1 MAGTYLNYPFDSEL
15 FLYQWGQEKDLVT
28 NAMLQSGAVV
38 NDAVIA
44 NLISNGSDIYTAP
57 FYKNFTADPVN
68 YDGATDITAV
78 ETEGSSETGVVFGR
92 AKGFKAKDFIADFNS
107 GADPMS
113 FIVSKVAKYWQDQKQ
128 KELLSILNAIFGI
141 TSSSAGYAKDWHDEH
156 ITSLAL
162 TAKAAVAD
170 ENKLGD
176 ATIAEAAQ
184 KALGSNAGE
193 FGLAIMHSK
202 VALNLATK
210 QLLQYRKYTDAMG
223 IERTL
228 NIADINGYTVIIDD
242 GVPVAVNST
251 TETPEY
257 TTFLL
262 GTGCI
267 RTADAPVDHPATVS
281 RDEATA
287 GGVETLWTR
296 QRQTI
301 HPNGFSFKKP
311 STGYTSSPTRTQLGT
326 TANWELAR
334 NPKEIAIAK
343 IVSNG

>member
-1 MAGTYLNYPFDSEL
+1 MATYLNYPFDSEL

-38 NDAVIA
+38 SDAVIA

-68 YDGATDITAV
+68 YDGATKIDTV

-128 KELLSILNAIFGI
+128 KELLAILNAIFGI
-141 TSSSAGYAKDWHDEH
+141 TSTSEGYAKTWATEH
-156 ITSLAL
+156 VTSLAL
-162 TAKAAVAD
+162 SAKATVEDA
-170 ENKLGD
+170 NKLGD
-176 ATIAEAAQ
+176 ATVAEAAQ
-184 KALGSNAGE
+184 KALGENAGE
-193 FGLAIMHSK
+193 FSLAIMHSK

-210 QLLQYRKYTDAMG
+210 DLLQYRKYTDPMG

-228 NIADINGYTVIIDD
+228 NIADINGFTVVIDD
-242 GVPVAVNST
+242 RVPASLNTT
-251 TETPEY
+251 TEAMEY

-262 GTGCI
+262 GTGCV
-267 RTADAPVDHPATVS
+267 RTADAPVDHPASVS
-281 RDEATA
+281 RDEATD

-301 HPNGFSFKKP
+301 HPNGFSFVKP
-311 STGYTSSPTRTQLGT
+311 STGYTSSPTRVQLGA
-326 TANWELAR
+326 TANWTLAR
-334 NPKEIAIAK
+334 NPKEIAMAK

>member
-1 MAGTYLNYPFDSEL
+1 MATYLNYPFDSEL

-38 NDAVIA
+38 SDAVIA

-68 YDGATDITAV
+68 YDGATKIDTV

-128 KELLSILNAIFGI
+128 KELLAILNAIFGI
-141 TSSSAGYAKDWHDEH
+141 TSTSEGYAKTWGTEH
-156 ITSLAL
+156 VSSLAL
-162 TAKAAVAD
+162 SAKGTVEDA
-170 ENKLGD
+170 NKLGD

-184 KALGSNAGE
+184 KALGENAGE
-193 FGLAIMHSK
+193 FSLAIMHSK
-202 VALNLATK
+202 VALNLAVRD
-210 QLLQYRKYTDAMG
+210 LLQYRKYTDPMG

-228 NIADINGYTVIIDD
+228 NIADINGFTVVIDD
-242 GVPVAVNST
+242 RVPASLNTT
-251 TETPEY
+251 TEAMEY

-262 GTGCI
+262 GTGCV
-267 RTADAPVDHPATVS
+267 RTADAPVDHPASVS
-281 RDEATA
+281 RDEATD

-301 HPNGFSFKKP
+301 HPNGFSFVKP
-311 STGYTSSPTRTQLGT
+311 ATGYTSSPTRVQLGT
-326 TANWELAR
+326 TANWTLAR
-334 NPKEIAIAK
+334 NPREIAMAK

>member
-1 MAGTYLNYPFDSEL
+1 MATYLNYPFDSEL

-38 NDAVIA
+38 SDAVIA

-68 YDGATDITAV
+68 YDGATNIDTV

-128 KELLSILNAIFGI
+128 KELLAILNAIFGI
-141 TSSSAGYAKDWHDEH
+141 TSTSEGYAKTWGTEH
-156 ITSLAL
+156 VSSLAL
-162 TAKAAVAD
+162 SAKGTVEDA
-170 ENKLGD
+170 NKLGD

-184 KALGSNAGE
+184 KALGENAGE
-193 FGLAIMHSK
+193 FSLAIMHSK
-202 VALNLATK
+202 VALNLAVK
-210 QLLQYRKYTDAMG
+210 DLLQYRKYTDPMG

-228 NIADINGYTVIIDD
+228 NIADINGFTVVIDD
-242 GVPVAVNST
+242 RVPASLNTT
-251 TETPEY
+251 TEAMEY

-262 GTGCI
+262 GTGCV
-267 RTADAPVDHPATVS
+267 RTADAPVDHPASVS
-281 RDEATA
+281 RDEATD

-301 HPNGFSFKKP
+301 HPNGFSFVKP
-311 STGYTSSPTRTQLGT
+311 TTGYTSSPTRVQLGT
-326 TANWELAR
+326 TANWTLAR
-334 NPKEIAIAK
+334 NPREIAMAK

>member
-1 MAGTYLNYPFDSEL
+1 MATYLNYPFDSEL

-38 NDAVIA
+38 SDAVIA

-68 YDGATDITAV
+68 YDGATKIDTV

-128 KELLSILNAIFGI
+128 KELLAILNAIFGI
-141 TSSSAGYAKDWHDEH
+141 TSTSEGYAKTWGTEH
-156 ITSLAL
+156 VSSLAL
-162 TAKAAVAD
+162 SAKATVEDA
-170 ENKLGD
+170 NKLGD

-184 KALGSNAGE
+184 KALGENAGE
-193 FGLAIMHSK
+193 FSLAIMHSK
-202 VALNLATK
+202 VALNLAVK
-210 QLLQYRKYTDAMG
+210 DLLQYRKYTDPMG

-228 NIADINGYTVIIDD
+228 NIADINGFTVVIDD
-242 GVPVAVNST
+242 RVPASLNTT
-251 TETPEY
+251 TEAMEY

-262 GTGCI
+262 GTGCV
-267 RTADAPVDHPATVS
+267 RTADAPVDHPASVS
-281 RDEATA
+281 RDEATD

-301 HPNGFSFKKP
+301 HPNGFSFVKP
-311 STGYTSSPTRTQLGT
+311 ATGYTSSPTRVQLGT
-326 TANWELAR
+326 TANWALAR
-334 NPKEIAIAK
+334 NPREIAMAK

>member
-1 MAGTYLNYPFDSEL
+1 MATYLNYPFDAEL

-38 NDAVIA
+38 EDGVIA

-68 YDGATDITAV
+68 YDGATDIDTV
-78 ETEGSSETGVVFGR
+78 ETAGASETGVVFGR

-107 GADPMS
+107 GADPMG
-113 FIVSKVAKYWQDQKQ
+113 FIVSKVSKYWQDQKQ
-128 KELLSILNAIFGI
+128 KELLSILGGIFGI
-141 TSSSAGYAKDWHDEH
+141 TSTSEGYAKDWATNHVTN
-156 ITSLAL
+156 IAL
-162 TAKAAVAD
+162 TAAGTISDA
-170 ENKLGD
+170 NKLGD
-176 ATIAEAAQ
+176 STVAEAAQ
-184 KALGSNAGE
+184 KALGENAGE

-202 VALNLATK
+202 VALNLAIRE
-210 QLLQYRKYTDAMG
+210 LLQYRKYTDAMG

-228 NIADINGYTVIIDD
+228 NIADINGFTVVIDD
-242 GVPVAVNST
+242 RVPTAVNT
-251 TETPEY
+251 TTKEMEY

-267 RTADAPVDHPATVS
+267 RTAMAPVEHPVTVS
-281 RDEATA
+281 RDEKTN
-287 GGVETLWTR
+287 GGEETLWTR

-301 HPNGFSFKKP
+301 HPNGFSFVKP
-311 STGYTSSPTRTQLGT
+311 EEYTSSPTRTQLGK
-326 TANWELAR
+326 TACWSLAR
-334 NPKEIAIAK
+334 NPQEIAMAK

>member
-1 MAGTYLNYPFDSEL
+1 MATYLNYPFDSEL

-38 NDAVIA
+38 SDAVIA

-68 YDGATDITAV
+68 YDGATKIDTV

-128 KELLSILNAIFGI
+128 KELLAILNAIFGI
-141 TSSSAGYAKDWHDEH
+141 TSTSEGYAKTWATEH
-156 ITSLAL
+156 VTSLAL
-162 TAKAAVAD
+162 SAKATVEDA
-170 ENKLGD
+170 NKLGD
-176 ATIAEAAQ
+176 ATVAEAAQ
-184 KALGSNAGE
+184 KALGENAGE
-193 FGLAIMHSK
+193 FSLAIMHSK
-202 VALNLATK
+202 VALNLAVK
-210 QLLQYRKYTDAMG
+210 DLLQYRKYTDPMG

-228 NIADINGYTVIIDD
+228 NIADINGFTVVIDD
-242 GVPVAVNST
+242 RVPASLNTT
-251 TETPEY
+251 TEAMEY

-262 GTGCI
+262 GTGCV
-267 RTADAPVDHPATVS
+267 RTADAPVDHPASVS
-281 RDEATA
+281 RDEATD

-301 HPNGFSFKKP
+301 HPNGFSFVKP
-311 STGYTSSPTRTQLGT
+311 ATGYTSSPTRVQLGT
-326 TANWELAR
+326 TANWALAR
-334 NPKEIAIAK
+334 NPREIAMAK

>member
-1 MAGTYLNYPFDSEL
+1 MATYLNYPFDSEL

-38 NDAVIA
+38 SDAVIA

-68 YDGATDITAV
+68 YDGATKIDTV

-128 KELLSILNAIFGI
+128 KELLAILNAIFGI
-141 TSSSAGYAKDWHDEH
+141 TSTSEGYAKTWATEH
-156 ITSLAL
+156 VTSLAL
-162 TAKAAVAD
+162 SAKATVEDA
-170 ENKLGD
+170 NKLGD
-176 ATIAEAAQ
+176 ATVAEAAQ
-184 KALGSNAGE
+184 KALGENAGE
-193 FGLAIMHSK
+193 FSLAIMHSK

-210 QLLQYRKYTDAMG
+210 DLLQYRKYTDPMG

-228 NIADINGYTVIIDD
+228 NIADINGFTVVIDD
-242 GVPVAVNST
+242 RVPASLNTT
-251 TETPEY
+251 TEAMEY

-262 GTGCI
+262 GTGCV
-267 RTADAPVDHPATVS
+267 RTADAPVDHPASVS
-281 RDEATA
+281 RDEATD

-301 HPNGFSFKKP
+301 HPNGFSFVKP
-311 STGYTSSPTRTQLGT
+311 ATGYTSSPTRVQLGT
-326 TANWELAR
+326 TANWTLAR
-334 NPKEIAIAK
+334 NPREIAMAK